1 MYLNLFHELIRFD
14 RRHYL
19 AKFGICELF
28 STTIPSTVLAHGHV
42 VQLPGRPK
50 SIVAP
55 SYSIYVEYGMV
66 FNVYTLILLEV
77 PIQ

>member
-28 STTIPSTVLAHGHV
+28 STTIPSTVLATEKKMSPIRGTHQINNEV
-42 VQLPGRPK
+42 FSTRP
-50 SIVAP
+50 S
-55 SYSIYVEYGMV
+55 
-66 FNVYTLILLEV
+66 
-77 PIQ
+77 